1 MKIYCVNIA
10 EFEWLKIFF
19 FKFIYLYTDKKKSFI
34 LFSWFSKMVWINDIL
49 NGI

>member
-19 FKFIYLYTDKKKSFI
+19 FKFIYLYTDKKNHSFC
-34 LFSWFSKMVWINDIL
+34 FSWFKMVWINDIL